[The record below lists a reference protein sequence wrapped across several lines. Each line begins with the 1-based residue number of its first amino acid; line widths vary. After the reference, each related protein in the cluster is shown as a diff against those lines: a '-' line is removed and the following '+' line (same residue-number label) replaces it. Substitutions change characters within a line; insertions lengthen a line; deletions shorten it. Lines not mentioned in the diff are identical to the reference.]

1 MTGYSSKTDAVE
13 QYILPALGEYAADY
27 DIDAIFDEAFKW
39 VDGVDGGFK
48 VDGSNFYAIA
58 AANDISISREIASEN
73 LKAEER

>member
-27 DIDAIFDEAFKW
+27 DIDAIFDEAFEW
-39 VDGVDGGFK
+39 VDGKLK

-73 LKAEER
+73 LKAEE